1 MGQPHQQM
9 FLRMLAKKTFQIG
22 DGNKAIFET
31 QAILRDPADVVDPA
45 AASAMGEPEPV
56 LPNPSIG
63 QPYPPKGPNVGSAR
77 RRRDMKRFAEQNGNR
92 SIWKTEVEHA
102 KRKVLQAM
110 RNGTDKDELMRLKNK
125 LVAMHQRLLM
135 DGHSHLP
142 IETQELL
149 MLGIEKEAVEIVDNE
164 IMQAAGM
171 AVMAEYPDN
180 E

>member
-1 MGQPHQQM
+1 MQKILQGS
-9 FLRMLAKKTFQIG
+9 
-22 DGNKAIFET
+22 KAIRKVRE
-31 QAILRDPADVVDPA
+31 ILRGPPDVVDPA

-77 RRRDMKRFAEQNGNR
+77 KRRDMKKFAEQNGNR

-102 KRKVLQAM
+102 KRKLLQAM

-125 LVAMHQRLLM
+125 LIAMHQRLLM

-149 MLGIEKEAVEIVDNE
+149 MLGIQKEAVEIVDNE

-171 AVMAEYPDN
+171 WL
-180 E
+180 